1 MAVQNANCKALYGIS
16 TVCGDNLFPA
26 GVDKDFYV
34 GYVSDL
40 STSIPVTQIGP
51 VSGLSFAGYN
61 GLVKFSG
68 NKFAHSATWPWVKG
82 AGGNGFFQ
90 HTFNAD
96 LLPLNTQDD
105 VEVQRLLQAQDAFI
119 IFRDNKDKFRI
130 LGARKGLTSVPG
142 DLGGTGTAATD
153 KVTDTVILQGAEA
166 TKPLY
171 FEVTDLATT
180 ILYLD
185 NRVI

>member
-16 TVCGDNLFPA
+16 TVCGDNLFPGGA
-26 GVDKDFYV
+26 DKDFYV

-40 STSIPVTQIGP
+40 STSISLTQTGVI
-51 VSGLSFAGYN
+51 SGLSFAGYN

-68 NKFAHSATWPWVKG
+68 NKFAHTFSWPWAKG

-90 HTFNAD
+90 HRAVVK
-96 LLPLNTQDD
+96 LLPLSVQDD

-119 IFRDNKDKFRI
+119 IYRNNNDKFFI
-130 LGARKGLTSVPG
+130 MGASKGMTSVAG
-142 DLGGTGTAATD
+142 DLGTTGTAAGD
-153 KVTDTVILQGAEA
+153 DVTDTVTLEGAEK
-166 TKPLY
+166 TKPLR